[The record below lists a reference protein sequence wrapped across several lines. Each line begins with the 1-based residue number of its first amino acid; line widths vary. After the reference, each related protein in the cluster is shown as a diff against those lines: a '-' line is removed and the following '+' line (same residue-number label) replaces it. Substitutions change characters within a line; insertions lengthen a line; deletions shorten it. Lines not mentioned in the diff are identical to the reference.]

1 MPGNILHV
9 GFVGMCPHGGST
21 QGLPGSAR
29 VKVSGQPVL
38 TQADMV
44 MVAGCAFI
52 LPIVPPKP
60 QPCVKVQLVS
70 VSLSQRVKAQGNPVV
85 LSSSVGLCQSG
96 EQIPQGPMLVASSQ
110 TRVRGQ

>member
-1 MPGNILHV
+1 MPGNLLHI

-21 QGLPGSAR
+21 QGVPGSGR
-29 VKVSGQPVL
+29 VKVNGQPVL

-44 MVAGCAFI
+44 MVAGCAFM
-52 LPIVPPKP
+52 VGVKP
-60 QPCVKVQLVS
+60 QPCVTAQLVS

-96 EQIPQGPMLVASSQ
+96 EQIAAGPMTVISSQ